1 MAHSAGRILTVL
13 ELLQTYGHI
22 SGPELAARLEVDRRT
37 VRHYVATLQGMG
49 IPVVSDRGRA
59 GGYRLRPGFKLPP
72 LMFSDDEALAVTLG
86 LLAVR
91 RFGLVAGD
99 QAVDGALAKLGR
111 VLPDLLRERLRAIDQ
126 TLSLADGWRRNP
138 EPAEPAVLLTLADA
152 ARKRRR
158 VRIRYRSWRG
168 ETTDRAVDAYGL
180 VFQGGRWY
188 LAGWDHLRAAIR
200 VFRLDRVL
208 AVEPA
213 GQGFERP
220 DGFDVTGHVQRSLA
234 AVPYT
239 WPVEVLL
246 DLSMEEARRRVPP
259 VVGSVEQTPEGVL
272 LRTRAERLD
281 GMARYLVFL
290 GCGFTV
296 RSPAD
301 LREAVRR
308 LAAEL
313 AARA

>member
-1 MAHSAGRILTVL
+1 MEHPAGRMLAVL
-13 ELLQTYGHI
+13 ELLQTYGRV

-37 VRHYVATLQGMG
+37 VRHYVATLQDLG
-49 IPVVSDRGRA
+49 IPIVSDRGRA

-72 LMFSDDEALAVTLG
+72 LMLDDDEALAVTLG

-91 RFGLVAGD
+91 RFGLLAGD

-111 VLPDLLRERLRAIDQ
+111 VLPEVLRERLRATGE
-126 TLSLADGWRRNP
+126 TLSLAAGSRIP
-138 EPAEPAVLLTLADA
+138 KPAEPQVLLTLGDA
-152 ARKRRR
+152 SRKRCR

-180 VFQGGRWY
+180 VLQSGRWY
-188 LAGWDHLRAAIR
+188 LAGWDHLRASVR

-208 AVEPA
+208 AAELT
-213 GQGFERP
+213 GEQFERP
-220 DGFDVTGHVQRSLA
+220 EGFDAVGHVQRSLA

-239 WPVEVLL
+239 WSVEVLL
-246 DLSMEEARRRVPP
+246 ELSLVEARRRVPP
-259 VVGSVEQTPEGVL
+259 VVGSVEQAPEGVL
-272 LRTRAERLD
+272 LRMRAERLD
-281 GMARYLVFL
+281 GVARYLAAL

-296 RSPAD
+296 RLPD
-301 LREAVRR
+301 ELRDEVRR

-313 AARA
+313 AAQV

>member
-1 MAHSAGRILTVL
+1 MTHPAGRILAVL
-13 ELLQTYGHI
+13 ELLQTYGHV

-37 VRHYVATLQGMG
+37 VRHYVATLQDLG

-59 GGYRLRPGFKLPP
+59 GGYHLRPGFKLPP

-111 VLPDLLRERLRAIDQ
+111 VLPDVLRERLRAIDQ
-126 TLSLADGWRRNP
+126 TMSLAGGSRPIP
-138 EPAEPAVLLTLADA
+138 EPADPAVLLTLADA
-152 ARKRRR
+152 TRERRR

-188 LAGWDHLRAAIR
+188 LAAWDHLRTAIR

-208 AVEPA
+208 AAWPT
-213 GQGFERP
+213 GQEFERP
-220 DGFDVTGHVQRSLA
+220 EGFDAAGHVQRSLA

-246 DLSMEEARRRVPP
+246 DLSLEEARRRVPP
-259 VVGSVEQTPEGVL
+259 VVGSVEQVPEGVL
-272 LRTRAERLD
+272 LRMRAERLD
-281 GMARYLVFL
+281 GMARYLVVL

-296 RSPAD
+296 RSPD
-301 LREAVRR
+301 ELREAVGR

>member
-1 MAHSAGRILTVL
+1 MAHPAGRVLAVL
-13 ELLQTYGHI
+13 ELLQTYGRI
-22 SGPELAARLEVDRRT
+22 GGPELAARLEVDRRT
-37 VRHYVATLQGMG
+37 VRHYVATLQDLG

-72 LMFSDDEALAVTLG
+72 LMFTDDEALAVTLG

-99 QAVDGALAKLGR
+99 GAVDGALAKLGR
-111 VLPDLLRERLRAIDQ
+111 VLPDVLRERLRAGDQ
-126 TLSLADGWRRNP
+126 TLSLAAGSGRIP
-138 EPAEPAVLLTLADA
+138 EPAEPAVLLTLGDA
-152 ARKRRR
+152 VRKRRQ

-188 LAGWDHLRAAIR
+188 LAAWDHLRNAIR

-208 AVEPA
+208 ATEPT

-220 DGFDVTGHVQRSLA
+220 AGFDAVGHVQRSLA
-234 AVPYT
+234 AVPYA

-246 DLSMEEARRRVPP
+246 DLSLEEARLRVPP
-259 VVGSVEQTPEGVL
+259 VVGSVEQAPEGVL
-272 LRTRAERLD
+272 LRMRAERLD
-281 GMARYLVFL
+281 GMARYLVIL

-296 RSPAD
+296 RSPD
-301 LREAVRR
+301 ELREAVRQ